1 RERARGGS
9 NTGAR
14 NATARSF
21 AGRLCFAHQYTQ
33 APTVHS
39 GHQRIVMAEATLTPD
54 DASDVVDELV
64 EANTKS
70 FPLGLFL
77 LPTAKVEAIH
87 AQFKNPQDRL
97 THIIIEFLKQA
108 EPRPTWRAIVNA
120 LRSPSVALTALA
132 RKLEAA
138 HFPDSTSTCY
148 VAPETTDT
156 ESAADTTA
164 VDNVKLNPSPQLSAV
179 PAPDHYNVATA
190 APPAKK
196 HKKAPALAAP
206 KKALQTRFHQRL
218 DYIKVA
224 ST

>member
-1 RERARGGS
+1 MLFYAKCS
-9 NTGAR
+9 SHP
-14 NATARSF
+14 AT
-21 AGRLCFAHQYTQ
+21 
-33 APTVHS
+33 
-39 GHQRIVMAEATLTPD
+39 EETLTPD

-70 FPLGLFL
+70 FQLGLFL

-132 RKLEAA
+132 KKLEAA

-148 VAPETTDT
+148 VAPETTGM
-156 ESAADTTA
+156 
-164 VDNVKLNPSPQLSAV
+164 SP
-179 PAPDHYNVATA
+179 
-190 APPAKK
+190 
-196 HKKAPALAAP
+196 
-206 KKALQTRFHQRL
+206 
-218 DYIKVA
+218 
-224 ST
+224 